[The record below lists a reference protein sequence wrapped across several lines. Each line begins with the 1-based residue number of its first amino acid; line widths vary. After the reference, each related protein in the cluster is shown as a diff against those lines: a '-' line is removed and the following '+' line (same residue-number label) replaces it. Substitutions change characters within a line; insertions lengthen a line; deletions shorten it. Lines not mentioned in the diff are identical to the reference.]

1 MSTIILNTDDTI
13 SIGASS
19 SDASIYGGSGS
30 EKVIVA
36 ATAGSIYVSQ
46 SVERTEL
53 SGASTAYSYLISGN
67 HLLVKSGATTV
78 ATIIGGAGTKTIAF
92 SDGSAPFAVTG
103 VGVATLGGQSISAST
118 AGTLTIPAAQ
128 LNTSDKS
135 ASAPVAATPIPS
147 AGQAFPFTSST
158 DNLVGT
164 AGDDKFNGV
173 LQDAGATGTTMQPG
187 DVITGGAGTDT
198 VNISVA
204 GDVGSTNYTISAV
217 QTDGIEKFVLSNF
230 NTDDAQD
237 TLIAT
242 DLFDGLQTV
251 GLSSSSASGDT
262 QFDGLKNLV
271 TAEMRN
277 GSADLKL
284 VYNSDVVTGTA
295 DSQTLTVSNI
305 SGGTFTV
312 DGVETLN
319 VKTELVKSTL
329 AAVSANALKTINVT
343 GAVDLKITAALDFA
357 SNGTSTAPGAVVNAS
372 TFTGKLEITTTASEV
387 LSVTGGLGDDT
398 FTLGSLTKDDV
409 VVGGAGND
417 TVNIAAAALTTQF
430 AKVSGVEKVA
440 FTAATANLA
449 MDVSKLSAG
458 VTTVEFNLSDGTDSG
473 AAVTGT
479 ISNLGTQT
487 VALKHTV
494 ANAGTDTD
502 ADGANATIT
511 GAVDTTA
518 DSVSIVLDAIGMV
531 VTNKLG
537 YDSID
542 VANFETV
549 NIQSKKSTTVTA
561 NEVQSL
567 TDTLAKTLTI
577 TGDADLTVTNTGA
590 ALTALNASAL
600 DGKLNAT
607 LGANKVTVTGGAKDE
622 TLSSSLLT

>member
-1 MSTIILNTDDTI
+1 
-13 SIGASS
+13 
-19 SDASIYGGSGS
+19 
-30 EKVIVA
+30 
-36 ATAGSIYVSQ
+36 
-46 SVERTEL
+46 
-53 SGASTAYSYLISGN
+53 
-67 HLLVKSGATTV
+67 
-78 ATIIGGAGTKTIAF
+78 
-92 SDGSAPFAVTG
+92 
-103 VGVATLGGQSISAST
+103 
-118 AGTLTIPAAQ
+118 
-128 LNTSDKS
+128 
-135 ASAPVAATPIPS
+135 
-147 AGQAFPFTSST
+147 
-158 DNLVGT
+158 
-164 AGDDKFNGV
+164 
-173 LQDAGATGTTMQPG
+173 
-187 DVITGGAGTDT
+187 
-198 VNISVA
+198 
-204 GDVGSTNYTISAV
+204 
-217 QTDGIEKFVLSNF
+217 
-230 NTDDAQD
+230 
-237 TLIAT
+237 
-242 DLFDGLQTV
+242 
-251 GLSSSSASGDT
+251 
-262 QFDGLKNLV
+262 
-271 TAEMRN
+271 
-277 GSADLKL
+277 
-284 VYNSDVVTGTA
+284 
-295 DSQTLTVSNI
+295 
-305 SGGTFTV
+305 
-312 DGVETLN
+312 
-319 VKTELVKSTL
+319 
-329 AAVSANALKTINVT
+329 
-343 GAVDLKITAALDFA
+343 
-357 SNGTSTAPGAVVNAS
+357 VVNAS

-417 TVNIAAAALTTQF
+417 TVNSAAAALTTQF